1 MMCNLHIFT
10 GIRLDM
16 KGLSI
21 KGDILLIIIM
31 QNVWP
36 KSNSEKYFILIQ
48 GRRVECRLKS
58 TKVKHTI

>member
-21 KGDILLIIIM
+21 KGDILLII
-31 QNVWP
+31 NAKYLA

>member
-21 KGDILLIIIM
+21 KGDNHNAKCLA
-31 QNVWP
+31 

-58 TKVKHTI
+58 TKVKHTIQ